1 MQRIGRAR
9 KRPFLFSGL
18 NISCL
23 RALLPGRTKRISGSA
38 VVFSEIH
45 LTGRA
50 KLALP
55 SRIDRKSLRKVMQAL
70 VVSRSAIARRI
81 RSDNEML
88 AGFFVALSSVHS
100 FEAKGR
106 D

>member
-18 NISCL
+18 NISYL
-23 RALLPGRTKRISGSA
+23 RVFLLGGVKMGSGS
-38 VVFSEIH
+38 VVAFSGIH

-55 SRIDRKSLRKVMQAL
+55 SRIDGESL
-70 VVSRSAIARRI
+70 
-81 RSDNEML
+81 
-88 AGFFVALSSVHS
+88 
-100 FEAKGR
+100 
-106 D
+106 